1 MWAAP
6 ILNEKTFHLEYAPFF
21 FCNRQKYNQNVKKAI
36 ESPADGQR
44 NTKKSLLDAIGS
56 RPVKFYLKL
65 PALGFLQNEKPT

>member
-6 ILNEKTFHLEYAPFF
+6 TLNGKTFHLEYAPFF

-44 NTKKSLLDAIGS
+44 NTKKIPPGCN
-56 RPVKFYLKL
+56 RVKASEILSEIASSGISPK
-65 PALGFLQNEKPT
+65 